1 MPSQSIRT
9 HAFPLIFA
17 AACLL
22 FGMLFILF
30 YTFVFTS
37 IDQIFS
43 QQNTSK
49 LRSITQTTQKAEKEF
64 RNTVKILYIN
74 RSVQKAF
81 AKIATS
87 EANEKILWDRQNK
100 LQIWYWKQEP
110 GVYTAAMYMDRAGMP
125 LIALDFN
132 ATTAQSDGGD
142 LLSTGNGDQSKPS
155 VRLDPSVTST
165 WSADML
171 QVNSTHAIYHFDGT
185 YSLRSIYPVLDR
197 KTKEANG
204 FLSIDR
210 PLHSLLQWNEK
221 KDDTLLIL
229 DTETQR
235 LIFDSYSPE
244 NATRLLGQAHPYLV
258 NVQYTQDKSEIPPY
272 AKVEIEQGELLII
285 RESLPEIGWELFHIT
300 RLNPYISGPQTRG
313 RLLVAGALIFLTI
326 TGGAI
331 YTLTKRVQSRSQQL
345 EEANA
350 IVSQHNQLLE
360 QELQTA
366 HDMQMRLMPQE
377 NPQLDGYEVVGR
389 CRPATEVG
397 GDFFQYFNVEDKKWI
412 FTLADVTGHGM
423 QAAVPTMV
431 FSGLLD
437 TEISYSAEPETLMP
451 KLNNRLCRVLEP
463 RTFVCLSLGELDC
476 AKNTMRISNGGCPY
490 PYFYKASNQSVD
502 ELNLSAFPL
511 GVRDGSTYDVL
522 EVPLSSGDVVVFCS
536 DGIIEAA
543 GKGDELFGFERVGR
557 IIADAGMEASN
568 AEQIIDDI
576 FSELDTFS
584 AGYEQDDDQTIVV
597 VRAA

>member
-1 MPSQSIRT
+1 MPSQSISTRS
-9 HAFPLIFA
+9 FPLIFA

-22 FGMLFILF
+22 FGMLFIFF
-30 YTFVFTS
+30 YTFVFNS

-43 QQNTSK
+43 QKNTSK
-49 LRSITQTTQKAEKEF
+49 LSSITQTTQETEKEF
-64 RNTVKILYIN
+64 RNTAKILYLN

-81 AKIATS
+81 AKIALSGAS
-87 EANEKILWDRQNK
+87 EEILLDLQNK
-100 LQIWYWKQEP
+100 LQVWHEKQGP
-110 GVYTAAMYMDRAGMP
+110 DVYSAAMYMDRAGMP

-132 ATTAQSDGGD
+132 ATAARSDGDD
-142 LLSTGNGDQSKPS
+142 LLSTLNNGPSKPS
-155 VRLDPSVTST
+155 IILDPSVTST
-165 WSADML
+165 WSANML
-171 QVNSTHAIYHFDGT
+171 QANRTYAVHHVDGT

-210 PLHSLLQWNEK
+210 TLHWLLQWNVK
-221 KDDTLLIL
+221 KEETLLII
-229 DTETQR
+229 DVATQQ
-235 LIFDSYSPE
+235 LVFDSSSAE
-244 NATRLLGQAHPYLV
+244 NATQPLDSTYPYLIDAE
-258 NVQYTQDKSEIPPY
+258 YMQDETEIPPY
-272 AKVEIEQGELLII
+272 AKAEGEHGELLVI
-285 RESLPEIGWELFHIT
+285 RETLPEIGWQLFHIAQ
-300 RLNPYISGPQTRG
+300 LNPYISRPQARG
-313 RLLVAGALIFLTI
+313 RLLVAGALVFLI
-326 TGGAI
+326 VTGGAI

-366 HDMQMRLMPQE
+366 HDMQMRLMPQK

-397 GDFFQYFNVEDKKWI
+397 GDFFQYFNVDDKKWI

-437 TEISYSAEPETLMP
+437 TEISYSSEPETLMP
-451 KLNNRLCRVLEP
+451 KLNHRLCRVLEP

-476 AKNTMRISNGGCPY
+476 TKNTMRISNGGCPY
-490 PYFYKASNQSVD
+490 PYFYKASDQSVD

-511 GVRDGSTYDVL
+511 GVRDGSTYEVL
-522 EVPLSSGDVVVFCS
+522 EVPLDSGDV
-536 DGIIEAA
+536 
-543 GKGDELFGFERVGR
+543 
-557 IIADAGMEASN
+557 
-568 AEQIIDDI
+568 
-576 FSELDTFS
+576 
-584 AGYEQDDDQTIVV
+584 
-597 VRAA
+597 

>member
-1 MPSQSIRT
+1 M
-9 HAFPLIFA
+9 
-17 AACLL
+17 
-22 FGMLFILF
+22 
-30 YTFVFTS
+30 
-37 IDQIFS
+37 
-43 QQNTSK
+43 
-49 LRSITQTTQKAEKEF
+49 
-64 RNTVKILYIN
+64 
-74 RSVQKAF
+74 
-81 AKIATS
+81 
-87 EANEKILWDRQNK
+87 
-100 LQIWYWKQEP
+100 
-110 GVYTAAMYMDRAGMP
+110 
-125 LIALDFN
+125 
-132 ATTAQSDGGD
+132 
-142 LLSTGNGDQSKPS
+142 
-155 VRLDPSVTST
+155 T

-171 QVNSTHAIYHFDGT
+171 HANRTYAIHHVDGT
-185 YSLRSIYPVLDR
+185 HSLRSIYPVLDR

-204 FLSIDR
+204 FLSVDR
-210 PLHSLLQWNEK
+210 PLHSLFQWDATTNES
-221 KDDTLLIL
+221 LLII
-229 DTETQR
+229 DVATQR
-235 LIFDSYSPE
+235 LVFDSFSAE
-244 NATRLLGQAHPYLV
+244 NATQALDSTYPYLMDAEYI
-258 NVQYTQDKSEIPPY
+258 QTETEIPPY
-272 AKVEIEQGELLII
+272 AKAEVEPGELLII
-285 RESLPEIGWELFHIT
+285 RETLPEIGWELFHIAQ
-300 RLNPYISGPQTRG
+300 LNPYISGPQARG
-313 RLLVAGALIFLTI
+313 RLLVAGALVFLI
-326 TGGAI
+326 VTGGAI

-389 CRPATEVG
+389 CRPATAVG

-451 KLNNRLCRVLEP
+451 KLNDRLYRVLEP

-502 ELNLSAFPL
+502 ELSLSAFPL
-511 GVRDGSTYDVL
+511 GVRDGSTYEVL
-522 EVPLSSGDVVVFCS
+522 EVPLDSGDVIVFCS

-543 GKGDELFGFERVGR
+543 GKGDELFGFERVAR
-557 IIADAGMEASN
+557 IVGDAGIEGSN
-568 AEQIIDDI
+568 AEQIIDSL
-576 FSELDTFS
+576 FSELDAFS